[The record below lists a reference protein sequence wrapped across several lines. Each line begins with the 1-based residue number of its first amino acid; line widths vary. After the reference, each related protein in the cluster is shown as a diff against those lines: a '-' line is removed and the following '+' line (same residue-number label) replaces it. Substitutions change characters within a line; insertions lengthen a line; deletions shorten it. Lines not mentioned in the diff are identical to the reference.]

1 MKTYQDLEALG
12 GNEKDIK
19 AFIQSVVADHR
30 GSDYYKTAADAEQY
44 YAKRNVTILKYQKYI
59 YNNLGQQVPD
69 VWSSNYKLTH
79 GYFRQ
84 FVIQQVQYVL
94 AHGVSFQ
101 DDETKDKLGKDF
113 DNKLSLL
120 AKKAMVDGVAF
131 GFWNYDHLD
140 VFGYADT
147 PKEPGFAP
155 LYDEDTGL
163 LRAGVRYWKPSR
175 ETKRWTLYEQ
185 DGYTDYIKREGED
198 VEILYDKQ
206 PYVKTIKTTPATGV
220 EEVEGRNYPGFP
232 IIPLYANDLK
242 ESELVGIRPS
252 IDCYDFIMS
261 GMANS
266 IDETSAFYWTLE
278 GTGAMDDEDLLTFVN
293 RMKQLHA
300 VVLGRGQEAEAHTL
314 QVPVDANKML
324 LDYLKDDMYENFG
337 LMNPSKALSGN
348 MTATAI
354 RLAYQPQDDKCSDF
368 EYCLRDFIYKLL
380 ELLGIDDEPT
390 FRWNRIAN
398 QQEETTM
405 VMSVANHLDEET
417 LLNHIPWL
425 TPEEIQHV
433 LEQDDVT
440 TVKRLLATEQS
451 AGLGETVEE
460 PEEPEEAEEAEEA
473 EEEAGENLGALA
485 GDRSG
490 AAQQGK

>member
-1 MKTYQDLEALG
+1 MKTYQELESLNKSGKDL
-12 GNEKDIK
+12 K
-19 AFIQSVVADHR
+19 AFIRSVVADHR
-30 GSDYYKTAADAEQY
+30 GSDYFKTAADAEQY

-84 FVIQQVQYVL
+84 FVIQQTQYVL

-101 DDETKDKLGKDF
+101 NEDTKITLGKNF
-113 DNKLSLL
+113 DNQLQNL

-140 VFGYADT
+140 VFNYADT

-163 LRAGVRYWKPSR
+163 LRAGIRYWKPTK

-185 DGYTDYIKREGED
+185 DGYTDYIQREGETMK
-198 VEILYDKQ
+198 ILREKR
-206 PYVKTIKTTPATGV
+206 PYVQTIKTTPATGV
-220 EEVEGRNYPGFP
+220 EGIEGRNYPGFP
-232 IIPLYANDLK
+232 IVPMYANDLK
-242 ESELVGIRPS
+242 ESELIGIRPS

-261 GMANS
+261 GMANN

-278 GTGAMDDEDLLTFVN
+278 GTGAMDDEDLIAFVN

-314 QVPVDANKML
+314 SVPVDANKML

-348 MTATAI
+348 LTATAI

-368 EYCLRDFIYKLL
+368 EYCIRDFIYKLL
-380 ELLGIDDEPT
+380 ELLGIEDEPS
-390 FRWNRIAN
+390 FKWNRIAN
-398 QQEETTM
+398 QQEETSM

-425 TPEEIQHV
+425 TPEEVQAV
-433 LEQDDVT
+433 LEKDDVSA
-440 TVKRLLATEQS
+440 VKRLLNQETE
-451 AGLGETVEE
+451 ENPVEE
-460 PEEPEEAEEAEEA
+460 SDQEQETIEAEDENNENEEQ
-473 EEEAGENLGALA
+473 NPT
-485 GDRSG
+485 
-490 AAQQGK
+490 

>member
-1 MKTYQDLEALG
+1 MKTFQDLEKLNG
-12 GNEKDIK
+12 DEKELK
-19 AFIQSVVADHR
+19 TFIQSVVSDHR

-84 FVIQQVQYVL
+84 FVIQQVQYVM

-101 DDETKDKLGKDF
+101 NEETKERLGKDF
-113 DNKLSLL
+113 DNKLQAL

-140 VFGYADT
+140 VFGFCDT

-163 LRAGVRYWKPSR
+163 LRAGVRYWKPTK
-175 ETKRWTLYEQ
+175 EVKRWTLYEQ
-185 DGYTDYIKREGED
+185 DGYTDFIKREGEP
-198 VEILYDKQ
+198 VEVLYEKQ
-206 PYVKTIKTTPATGV
+206 PYVQTIKAAPATGV

-261 GMANS
+261 GMANN

-278 GTGAMDDEDLLTFVN
+278 GTGAMDDEDLVAFVN

-314 QVPVDANKML
+314 TVPVDANKML

-337 LMNPSKALSGN
+337 LMNPAKALSGN
-348 MTATAI
+348 LTATAI

-368 EYCLRDFIYKLL
+368 EYCIRDFIYKLL
-380 ELLGIDDEPT
+380 GLLGIEDEPL
-390 FRWNRIAN
+390 FKWNRIAN
-398 QQEETTM
+398 QQEETSM

-425 TPEEIQHV
+425 TPEEVQAV
-433 LEQDDVT
+433 LEKDDVS
-440 TVKRLLATEQS
+440 TVKRLLNQEAE
-451 AGLGETVEE
+451 ENHVEE
-460 PEEPEEAEEAEEA
+460 PNQERETIEAEDENGNEEAENPA
-473 EEEAGENLGALA
+473 
-485 GDRSG
+485 
-490 AAQQGK
+490 

>member
-1 MKTYQDLEALG
+1 MRTFQDLEGLG
-12 GNEKDIK
+12 GGDEELMS
-19 AFIQSVVADHR
+19 FVQSVVSDHR
-30 GSDYYKTAADAEQY
+30 SSDYYKTAVDAEEY

-59 YNNLGQQVPD
+59 YNNIGQQVPD

-94 AHGVSFQ
+94 GHGVSFEK
-101 DDETKDKLGKDF
+101 DGTKESLGKDF
-113 DNKLSLL
+113 DNKLQAL
-120 AKKAMVDGVAF
+120 AKKAMVDGVVF
-131 GFWNYDHLD
+131 GFWNYDHMD
-140 VFGYADT
+140 VFGFADT

-163 LRAGVRYWKPSR
+163 LRAGVRYWKP
-175 ETKRWTLYEQ
+175 TKDVKRWTLYEQ
-185 DGYTDYIKREGED
+185 DGYTDFIQRESED
-198 VEILYDKQ
+198 MEVLYAKQ
-206 PYVKTIKTTPATGV
+206 PYVQTIKATPASGV

-261 GMANS
+261 GMANNV
-266 IDETSAFYWTLE
+266 DETSAFYWTLE
-278 GTGAMDDEDLLTFVN
+278 GTGAMDDEDLIAFVN

-300 VVLGRGQEAEAHTL
+300 VVLGRGQEAEAHTMT
-314 QVPVDANKML
+314 VPVDANKML

-337 LMNPSKALSGN
+337 LMNPDKALSGN
-348 MTATAI
+348 QTATAI

-368 EYCLRDFIYKLL
+368 EYCLRDFIYRLL

-390 FRWNRIAN
+390 FHWNRIAN

-425 TPEEIQHV
+425 TPEEVQNV
-433 LEQDDVT
+433 LAKNEAT
-440 TVKRLLATEQS
+440 EMKRL
-451 AGLGETVEE
+451 VEE
-460 PEEPEEAEEAEEA
+460 EVAQEEAQEEEA
-473 EEEAGENLGALA
+473 EEEEEPEEEEEKPEESEDEEEPA
-485 GDRSG
+485 
-490 AAQQGK
+490 

>member
-1 MKTYQDLEALG
+1 MKTYQDLEKLNG
-12 GNEKDIK
+12 DQKK
-19 AFIQSVVADHR
+19 LKTFIQSVVSDHR
-30 GSDYYKTAADAEQY
+30 GSDYYRTASDAEQY
-44 YAKRNVTILKYQKYI
+44 YAKRNVTILEYQKYI

-84 FVIQQVQYVL
+84 FVIQQTQYVL
-94 AHGVSFQ
+94 AHGISFE
-101 DDETKDKLGKDF
+101 DDATKEKLGKNF
-113 DNKLSLL
+113 DNQLSAL
-120 AKKAMVDGVAF
+120 AKKAMVDGVSF
-131 GFWNYDHLD
+131 GFWNFDHLE
-140 VFGYADT
+140 VFGFADT

-175 ETKRWTLYEQ
+175 EAKRWTLYEQ

-198 VEILYDKQ
+198 VEILYEKQ
-206 PYVKTIKTTPATGV
+206 PYIQTIKATPTTGV
-220 EEVEGRNYPGFP
+220 EGVEGRNYPGFP

-278 GTGAMDDEDLLTFVN
+278 GTGAMDDEDLVAFVN

-314 QVPVDANKML
+314 SVPVDANKML

-348 MTATAI
+348 LTATAI

-398 QQEETTM
+398 QQEETSM

-425 TPEEIQHV
+425 TPEEVQHV
-433 LEQDDVT
+433 LEEDQT
-440 TVKRLLATEQS
+440 TELRRLVAQEV
-451 AGLGETVEE
+451 AAAEE
-460 PEEPEEAEEAEEA
+460 DKEAEEAEEPEEAEETEDADATNEEVTEDGK
-473 EEEAGENLGALA
+473 EE
-485 GDRSG
+485 SG
-490 AAQQGK
+490 R

>member
-1 MKTYQDLEALG
+1 MKTYQDLEKLNG
-12 GNEKDIK
+12 DQKELKT
-19 AFIQSVVADHR
+19 FIQSVVSDHR
-30 GSDYYKTAADAEQY
+30 GSDYYRTASDAEQY

-69 VWSSNYKLTH
+69 VWGSNYKLTH

-84 FVIQQVQYVL
+84 FVIQQTQYVL
-94 AHGVSFQ
+94 AHGVSFE
-101 DDETKDKLGKDF
+101 DDATKERLGKNF
-113 DNKLSLL
+113 DNQLSAL
-120 AKKAMVDGVAF
+120 AKKAMVDGVSF
-131 GFWNYDHLD
+131 GFWNYDHLE
-140 VFGYADT
+140 VFGFADT

-198 VEILYDKQ
+198 VEILHEKQ
-206 PYVKTIKTTPATGV
+206 PYIQTIKATPTTGV
-220 EEVEGRNYPGFP
+220 EGVEGRNYPGFP

-278 GTGAMDDEDLLTFVN
+278 GTGAMDDEDLVAFVN

-314 QVPVDANKML
+314 SVPVDANKML

-348 MTATAI
+348 LTATAI

-368 EYCLRDFIYKLL
+368 EYCLRDFVYKLL
-380 ELLGIDDEPT
+380 ELLGIEDEPT

-398 QQEETTM
+398 QQEETSM

-425 TPEEIQHV
+425 TPEEVQHV
-433 LEQDDVT
+433 LEEDQT
-440 TVKRLLATEQS
+440 TELRRLVAQEV
-451 AGLGETVEE
+451 AAAEE
-460 PEEPEEAEEAEEA
+460 DKEAEETEETGEASNEDETENEA
-473 EEEAGENLGALA
+473 EEVTEDGEEE
-485 GDRSG
+485 SG
-490 AAQQGK
+490 R